1 MVEKVNYAK
10 IVEKGQDCE
19 LSDEELQEEEDNLRT
34 YHETFNKLKE
44 IGKELLF
51 AGASRTVRN
60 LQGDTPYDLLER
72 NDGLLKPEDMVK
84 MKYIL
89 SAPKGCQC
97 LRLTRPIQK
106 VERTTTTQV
115 VMLLFDI
122 VNMSFFVIAATY
134 AQSTTIKSFQQFVE
148 DE

>member
-51 AGASRTVRN
+51 AGASRVVSN

-72 NDGLLKPEDMVK
+72 NEGLLKPEDMVK

-89 SAPKGCQC
+89 SAPKGC
-97 LRLTRPIQK
+97 
-106 VERTTTTQV
+106 
-115 VMLLFDI
+115 
-122 VNMSFFVIAATY
+122 
-134 AQSTTIKSFQQFVE
+134 
-148 DE
+148 